1 MDTTNKIGFTTYD
14 VVTGEVL
21 EERKLNKNEQL
32 KVVRKITPKQREHHK
47 NKWDMQAMTR
57 SLDGFVWVFYFNN
70 ELLFSKEVVSKAN
83 ITRLMMLATYM
94 NYKNQLVTSDELLSE
109 KVIRLNNDATYM
121 NKKDIQQVLNLKD
134 GTFKQFFKEVTN
146 ANILIEEDGKFLLSQ
161 QYFYKGEINS
171 HREKIWSSYT
181 RMYVKP
187 IRQIYNSMKATK
199 HNLLSYVFQLI
210 PCVHYSTNF
219 ICKNLDSSN
228 EVLDYM
234 NIKDIC
240 EFLGLATDK
249 KSMAKFKKD
258 LKSIH
263 VEHNGRM
270 AHLVNEVI
278 YSSSTNYK
286 QRFVFNPYVVTSISQ
301 KDEINNIMKSL
312 FVE

>member
-32 KVVRKITPKQREHHK
+32 KVVRKITPKQREHYK

-57 SLDGFVWVFYFNN
+57 SLNGFVWVFYFNN

-83 ITRLMMLATYM
+83 VTRLMMLATYM
-94 NYKNQLVTSDELLSE
+94 NYNNQLVISE
-109 KVIRLNNDATYM
+109 EIFGGDYIKFNDADYM

-134 GTFKQFFKEVTN
+134 RTFHLFFKEVAN
-146 ANILIEEDGKFLLSQ
+146 ANILIEEDGKFLLNQ

-187 IRQIYNSMKATK
+187 IRQIYNSMKVTK

-219 ICKNLDSSN
+219 ICKNLDSSR
-228 EVLDYM
+228 ETLDYM

-240 EFLGLATDK
+240 EFLGLSTDK
-249 KSMAKFKKD
+249 DNMRKLRKD
-258 LKSIH
+258 LMSIH
-263 VEHNGRM
+263 VEYGGRK
-270 AHLVNEVI
+270 AHLINEVI

-301 KDEINNIMKSL
+301 KEEINNIMKSL